1 MGDKKVT
8 ESWAGRV
15 YLLGKGEV
23 HAGFWWGNLRERDL
37 FEEVGVDKRILLKL
51 ILKNSVGSVD

>member
-1 MGDKKVT
+1 
-8 ESWAGRV
+8 
-15 YLLGKGEV
+15 V

-37 FEEVGVDKRILLKL
+37 FEDVGVDKRILLKL